1 MPYYT
6 EEQIIKARSIDL
18 LTYLQTYEP
27 TELVHVRGN
36 TYCTRDH
43 DSLKISNGKWMWWSR
58 GFGGSSALDYLI
70 KVKGLQFMDAMKILT
85 EDSEIALNNA
95 QVLGENRQ
103 SKGNR
108 KLLLPEKSETDL
120 EIIRY
125 LTGRGIDGE
134 IIRSCIDE
142 GLLYESLPYHN
153 CIFVGFDESGNAA
166 YAFYR
171 AATGERL
178 MGEAAGSD
186 KRYSF
191 RIDRAGSTL
200 HVFESAIDLLS
211 YATIMKMRT
220 GEWREE
226 PMVSLGGVYAPSV
239 NKKQSK
245 LPIALENMTQNQ
257 AQINTIALHLDN
269 DFAGRKAAKSIS
281 LQLKDKYEIR
291 NEPPPKGKDCNEYL
305 MYIQYNRLEKEKGEN
320 AYDGSR

>member
-58 GFGGSSALDYLI
+58 GFGGNSALDYLV
-70 KVKGLQFMDAMKILT
+70 KVKGLQFMDAMQILT
-85 EDSEIALNNA
+85 DDREPALNNA
-95 QVLGENRQ
+95 PVLGENRQ
-103 SKGNR
+103 SEGNK
-108 KLLLPEKSETDL
+108 KLLLPEKSETNH
-120 EIIRY
+120 EVIRY
-125 LTGRGIDGE
+125 LTSRGIDRE
-134 IIRSCIDE
+134 IIKASIDE

-171 AATGERL
+171 ATTGERL

-211 YATIMKMRT
+211 YATILKMRT
-220 GEWREE
+220 GEWRAE
-226 PMVSLGGVYAPSV
+226 PMLSLGGVYAPSV

-257 AQINTIALHLDN
+257 TQINTIALHLDN
-269 DFAGRKAAKSIS
+269 DYAGRSAARSIAE
-281 LQLKDKYEIR
+281 QLADKYIIR
-291 NEPPPKGKDCNEYL
+291 DEPPIYGKDCNDYL
-305 MYIQYNRLEKEKGEN
+305 QNMIRQKH
-320 AYDGSR
+320 SRQMGRE

>member
-18 LTYLQTYEP
+18 LSYLQTYEP

-70 KVKGLQFMDAMKILT
+70 KVKGMQFMDAMKILT
-85 EDSEIALNNA
+85 DDNELSLNNA
-95 QVLGENRQ
+95 PVLGESIQ
-103 SKGNR
+103 SKGTR

-125 LTGRGIDGE
+125 LTGRGIDRG
-134 IIRSCIDE
+134 IIKSCIDE
-142 GLLYESLPYHN
+142 GILYESLPYHN

-171 AATGERL
+171 ATTGERL

-220 GEWREE
+220 GEWRAE
-226 PMVSLGGVYAPSV
+226 PMVSLGGVYAPSAH
-239 NKKQSK
+239 NKQSK

-257 AQINTIALHLDN
+257 TQINTIALHLDN
-269 DFAGRKAAKSIS
+269 DYAGRIASENIS
-281 LQLKDKYEIR
+281 QHLRGKYEVK
-291 NEPPPKGKDCNEYL
+291 NELPPYGKDCNDFL
-305 MYIQYNRLEKEKGEN
+305 QHMIRQKHSMQMCR
-320 AYDGSR
+320 

>member
-70 KVKGLQFMDAMKILT
+70 KVKGMQFMDAMKILT
-85 EDSEIALNNA
+85 DDNEIALNNA
-95 QVLGENRQ
+95 TVLGESGQ
-103 SKGNR
+103 SKGSR
-108 KLLLPEKSETDL
+108 RLLLPERSETDF

-134 IIRSCIDE
+134 IIKTCIDE

-171 AATGERL
+171 ATTGERL

-220 GEWREE
+220 GEWRAE
-226 PMVSLGGVYAPSV
+226 PMVSLGGVYAPSAH
-239 NKKQSK
+239 NKQSK

-257 AQINTIALHLDN
+257 TQINTIALHLDN
-269 DFAGRKAAKSIS
+269 DYAGRSAARSIAE
-281 LQLKDKYEIR
+281 QLADKYIIR
-291 NEPPPKGKDCNEYL
+291 DEPPIYGKDCNDYL
-305 MYIQYNRLEKEKGEN
+305 QNMIRQKH
-320 AYDGSR
+320 SRQMGRE

>member
-18 LTYLQTYEP
+18 LSYLQTYEP

-70 KVKGLQFMDAMKILT
+70 KVKGMQFMDAMKILT
-85 EDSEIALNNA
+85 DDNELSLNNA
-95 QVLGENRQ
+95 PVLGESSQN
-103 SKGNR
+103 KGTR

-125 LTGRGIDGE
+125 LTGRGIDRG
-134 IIRSCIDE
+134 IIKSCIDE
-142 GLLYESLPYHN
+142 GILYESLPYHN

-171 AATGERL
+171 ATTGERL

-220 GEWREE
+220 GEWRAE

-257 AQINTIALHLDN
+257 TQINTIALHLDN
-269 DFAGRKAAKSIS
+269 DYAGKIASDNIA
-281 LQLKDKYEIR
+281 LQLCGDYTVRIEL
-291 NEPPPKGKDCNEYL
+291 PPYGKDCNDYL
-305 MYIQYNRLEKEKGEN
+305 QQLQRQKHSKQMGRE
-320 AYDGSR
+320 

>member
-70 KVKGLQFMDAMKILT
+70 KVKGMQFMDAMKILT
-85 EDSEIALNNA
+85 DDNELSLNNA
-95 QVLGENRQ
+95 PVLGESSQN
-103 SKGNR
+103 KGTR

-125 LTGRGIDGE
+125 LTGRGIDRG
-134 IIRSCIDE
+134 IIKSCIDE
-142 GLLYESLPYHN
+142 GILYESLPYHN
-153 CIFVGFDESGNAA
+153 SIFVGFDESGNAA

-171 AATGERL
+171 ATTGERL

-220 GEWREE
+220 GEWRAE
-226 PMVSLGGVYAPSV
+226 PMVSLGGVYAPSP
-239 NKKQSK
+239 NSKQSK
-245 LPIALENMTQNQ
+245 LPIALEKMTQNQ
-257 AQINTIALHLDN
+257 SQINTIALHLDN
-269 DFAGRKAAKSIS
+269 DYAGRNAASAIAT
-281 LQLKDKYEIR
+281 QLEEKYVIR
-291 NEPPPKGKDCNEYL
+291 DEPPAYGKDCNDYL
-305 MYIQYNRLEKEKGEN
+305 QHMIRQKP
-320 AYDGSR
+320 SRQMGRE